1 MNKVYRVV
9 WNEAVN
15 RWVVTS
21 ELGSRHK
28 KSSKF
33 KDKVLQVGALALGMM
48 LGSSAYAA
56 NYSYTTEQRVDVV
69 GGIVLKSGDS
79 LLMGSNSKQI
89 KLLVSPKSTNSTG
102 FMIKDADVN
111 LTFNQA
117 LIAHNR
123 TNTTLFN
130 FDFGEDVA
138 QYAKDIYEIDASKV
152 SFLGSDTVANDMPN
166 ADNEVGVATIFNIKT
181 AYKQDFLLKVKEVRT
196 AADPTRTDYSP
207 HGYGVIFKGI
217 GAGQES
223 KLTVKD
229 SFFKLE
235 RGTAIKGVDGG
246 NIDVLD
252 TNKILF
258 AKYHSSSATI
268 KDKDAR
274 YSIGIELDG
283 DVTATS
289 YANFAVDNKTIERIT
304 LYDIKNGAT
313 LISHS
318 QTPTFAGHRY
328 ASFTGANIGENAH
341 FINHGDFN
349 LTDNKQ
355 IFANLYG
362 EGAKVSNHGN
372 ISASDGVIFHIDESS
387 ALIEND
393 GEIKLTDEG
402 QWIVYKG
409 TGGETHAVKVI
420 GGKVI
425 VGDSVAGFT
434 QNGLDNFTFTGLK
447 MTVADN
453 GTGFNLDNKIN
464 ISGQIAL
471 EGEGNQGLHLT
482 GSETFTF
489 NEGAESDVLL
499 ITLNQGDQVA
509 INVDRTAGLATLERL
524 KITGNAGTGIQVL
537 NGDLLFKG
545 MIEMEEGGAGLYLAS
560 TMGSEFIN
568 EGVIHSDIRL
578 GDGDNTFISEKDGA
592 SIVGDITAGS
602 GSNTIAIHGFK
613 GGMAFNNDAN
623 AESHN
628 TVTLTG
634 GTVSDIESKNGSL
647 DLTLKDGVVVNGSLH
662 ANGDKISELTLDNND
677 FRYDEVGKVTGFNEI
692 DLKNESTLTA
702 TEELAGVE
710 KLGIDAESRFVVKE
724 VNGDYQ
730 FDAALWGTGTV
741 DVDLGAEGTALHH
754 FIFTNE
760 TAPEVLFSGTF
771 NLQSGALT
779 LNNAIYSANLNE
791 ALLNIEK
798 DALLQINSGGAEQ
811 FNVTIGKLNINQG
824 SLEFLNGDFTP
835 LHVKEFSITAG
846 SKIVVE
852 DMDAL
857 TDLGT
862 SEFNPAEED
871 FFSNYLHRTYLEADQ
886 FTGVGVELDFVNQA
900 GEILPQV
907 DIDAVRRLK
916 TGDTVVGEAHYS
928 ELLFTTDGIEG
939 GKGSIN
945 LGYLLS
951 ELNAYENQTIGISNH
966 EGGSELNA

>member
-1 MNKVYRVV
+1 MNKIYRVV

-21 ELGSRHK
+21 ELGSSHK

-48 LGSSAYAA
+48 LGSSAYAKD
-56 NYSYTTEQRVDVV
+56 YSYTKEQQIDMK
-69 GGIVLKSGDS
+69 GGGFILKSGDS
-79 LLMGSNSKQI
+79 LLMGGSSTPI
-89 KLLVSPKSTNSTG
+89 KISIKHDDYDESSFT
-102 FMIKDADVN
+102 IKDADVN
-111 LTFNQA
+111 FELREMS
-117 LIAHNR
+117 LAHFHSNI
-123 TNTTLFN
+123 TLFN
-130 FDFGEDVA
+130 FDFGEEA
-138 QYAKDIYEIDASKV
+138 AEYAKDIYEIDASGV
-152 SFLGSDTVANDMPN
+152 TFLGSDTIKNNMPGMT
-166 ADNEVGVATIFNIKT
+166 NEVGAATVFDIKT
-181 AYKQDFLLKVKEVRT
+181 AYKQDFLFNIKEVRT
-196 AADPTRTDYSP
+196 AADPTKTDYSP
-207 HGYGVIFKGI
+207 HGYGVVFSGV
-217 GAGQES
+217 GAGKES

-229 SFFKLE
+229 SLFSLE

-246 NIDVLD
+246 YIDVLD
-252 TNKILF
+252 SNQIVF
-258 AKYHSSSATI
+258 AKYHSSRDSI
-268 KDKDAR
+268 KNMNAH

-289 YANFAVDNKTIERIT
+289 HANFSVDNKTTERIT

-313 LISHS
+313 LTSYS
-318 QTPTFAGHRY
+318 ESPTFAGHKY
-328 ASFTGANIGENAH
+328 ESFTGANVGEKAH

-349 LTDNKQ
+349 LTDEKQ
-355 IFANLYG
+355 TFANLYA
-362 EGAKVSNHGN
+362 EGATVSNHGN
-372 ISASDGVIFHIDESS
+372 ISASNGVVFHIDESS

-393 GEIKLTDEG
+393 GEIRLTEAG

-420 GGKVI
+420 AGKVI
-425 VGDSVAGFT
+425 VGDKVTGFT
-434 QNGLDNFTFTGLK
+434 QNGLDNFTFTNLD
-447 MTVADN
+447 MTVE
-453 GTGFNLDNKIN
+453 GGGIGFNLDNNIN

-489 NEGAESDVLL
+489 NEGAESEALL

-509 INVDRTAGLATLERL
+509 INVDRTGGLATLEGL

-545 MIEMEEGGAGLYLAS
+545 LIEMEEGGTGLYLAS
-560 TMGSEFIN
+560 TTGSEFTN

-578 GDGDNTFISEKDGA
+578 GDGNNTFTSEKDGA
-592 SIVGDITAGS
+592 SVMGDITAGS
-602 GSNTIAIHGFK
+602 GSNTIAIHDFK
-613 GGMAFNNDAN
+613 GGMTFNNDAN

-677 FRYDEVGKVTGFNEI
+677 FLYDKAEKVTGFNEI

-702 TEELAGVE
+702 TEAFTDVK
-710 KLGIDAESRFVVKE
+710 KLGIDAESRFVVEKN
-724 VNGDYQ
+724 NGDYQ

-741 DVDLGAEGTALHH
+741 DVNLGADGTALHH

-771 NLQSGALT
+771 NLHSGALT

-791 ALLNIEK
+791 AILNIEQ

-824 SLEFLNGDFTP
+824 SLEFLDGDFTP

-862 SEFNPAEED
+862 LEFNPAEED

-900 GEILPQV
+900 GEIPH
-907 DIDAVRRLK
+907 RW
-916 TGDTVVGEAHYS
+916 
-928 ELLFTTDGIEG
+928 
-939 GKGSIN
+939 
-945 LGYLLS
+945 
-951 ELNAYENQTIGISNH
+951 ISMR
-966 EGGSELNA
+966 